1 MSEPDPGSRY
11 AGLPAVTVPAPDG
24 SSRLMGVPRVV
35 PKPSTSGRYQVRPED
50 RLDLMAAAAY
60 GDSTAWWRLA
70 DANPWAD
77 ATEVEQPG
85 QIIEL
90 PDA

>member
-1 MSEPDPGSRY
+1 MNESRSGSRY
-11 AGLPAVTVPAPDG
+11 SGLAKVAILCADG
-24 SSRLMGVPRVV
+24 SQRVMAVPRMV
-35 PKPSTSGRYQVRPED
+35 PKAATGGRYKVHGED
-50 RLDLMAAAAY
+50 RLDLMAAAAF
-60 GDSTAWWRLA
+60 GDSTLWWRLA

-77 ATEVEQPG
+77 ATRVERPG